1 MKPDNK
7 TVYESSELARRYSRE
22 EKLQLPEASILTA
35 IRTHLTG
42 ARMLDVGVGGG
53 RTTPHFA
60 PLVGS
65 YVGIDYSEQMIAVCR
80 ERFTEIPNRLT
91 FQVADVRFLSSFS
104 DQSFDFVLFSY
115 NGLDYI
121 PHESR
126 ADALLEIRRVLKT
139 GGYFALST
147 HNLNSLLQRLR
158 PKLILKPRAL
168 ASKLLWTYR
177 FLRHNRALYGIGKAG
192 YCEVFDGALGYSLR
206 THYTTPEFTVHEL
219 TQSGFREIR
228 IFTLAT
234 GEQIVQPEE
243 LGANKEDWLYY
254 LAVA

>member
-7 TVYESSELARRYSRE
+7 TVYESGELAGRYGRE
-22 EKLQLPEASILTA
+22 EKLQPPEVSILNL

-53 RTTPHFA
+53 RTTIHFA
-60 PLVGS
+60 PLVES
-65 YVGIDYSEQMIAVCR
+65 YVGIDYSESMIATCR

-91 FQVADVRFLSSFS
+91 FQVADVRSLSSFP

-126 ADALLEIRRVLKT
+126 SNALLEIRRVLKR

-147 HNLNSLLQRLR
+147 HNLNSLRQRLR
-158 PKLILKPRAL
+158 PQLVLKPRAL

-177 FLRHNRALYGIGKAG
+177 FLRHNRGLYGMGKAE
-192 YCEVFDGALGYSLR
+192 YCEVYDGALDYTLR
-206 THYTTPEFTVHEL
+206 THYTTPEFTVDEL
-219 TQSGFREIR
+219 TRSGFHEIR
-228 IFTLAT
+228 VFSLAT
-234 GEQIVQPEE
+234 GEPIVAPEE
-243 LGANKEDWLYY
+243 LRANKEDWLYY
-254 LAVA
+254 LSAA